1 MSKKN
6 ENNVLIGTCGW
17 SYEEWKNVFYPTT
30 LKPKNFLE
38 FYSNIFQTVEIDSS
52 FYNIPSKSTVINWDK
67 KTPIN
72 FKFSAKVPQEITH
85 KAKLE
90 LNKSKNP
97 LKQYWDSF
105 SPLETSG
112 KMIAH
117 LIQLPPSFTYEKY
130 WNDLENFLN
139 LWNDFRDDYGN
150 NLRWCL
156 AVEFRHKSW
165 MKDNTF
171 DLLREKNV
179 AYCAVIE
186 PEIPPRM
193 DITRNDLFYLRFHGF
208 GKKPWWNYSFSDE
221 ELSNWGEIINNT
233 LSENSNLIKVTYF
246 NNHFSGYAV
255 KNAMDLMPK
264 MGVKPVQDLKIVQ
277 KKVSQKGNIIKSRRS
292 LDNWVKKK

>member
-1 MSKKN
+1 
-6 ENNVLIGTCGW
+6 
-17 SYEEWKNVFYPTT
+17 
-30 LKPKNFLE
+30 
-38 FYSNIFQTVEIDSS
+38 
-52 FYNIPSKSTVINWDK
+52 
-67 KTPIN
+67 
-72 FKFSAKVPQEITH
+72 
-85 KAKLE
+85 
-90 LNKSKNP
+90 
-97 LKQYWDSF
+97 
-105 SPLETSG
+105 
-112 KMIAH
+112 
-117 LIQLPPSFTYEKY
+117 
-130 WNDLENFLN
+130 
-139 LWNDFRDDYGN
+139 
-150 NLRWCL
+150 
-156 AVEFRHKSW
+156 FRHKSW

-292 LDNWVKKK
+292 LDIWVKKK